1 MEQIITD
8 AIAYIREV
16 FREDFSGHDAAH
28 SFRVYKT
35 ALAIAAEEGA
45 DDRLVALAALLHD
58 VDDRKLSP
66 ETAAGKDRAV
76 GFLQREGVPAEEIN
90 AICAI
95 IDQVSYKGTD
105 SATPSTLEGKCVQDA
120 DRLDALGAIGI
131 ARTFAY
137 GGSHGRSL
145 YDPEEKPRLH
155 MDGAEYAQ
163 RKSSSVNHFYE
174 KLFLLKD
181 MMNTETGRRVAEHR
195 TALMHHFLDAFLAEW
210 NGTDIQ
216 ETEDNREHKLQ

>member
-8 AIAYIREV
+8 AITYIREV
-16 FREDFSGHDAAH
+16 FRDDFSGHDAAH
-28 SFRVYKT
+28 SVRVYKT

-45 DDRLVALAALLHD
+45 DARLVALGALLHD

-76 GFLQREGVPAEEIN
+76 GFLQREGIPAAQVS

-105 SATPSTLEGKCVQDA
+105 SVVPSTLEGKCVQDA

-137 GGSHGRSL
+137 GGSHGRPL

-155 MDGAEYAQ
+155 MDGAEYARRQ
-163 RKSSSVNHFYE
+163 SSSVNHFYE

-181 MMNTETGRRVAEHR
+181 MMNTETGRRVAAQR
-195 TALMHHFLDAFLAEW
+195 TALMHGFLDAFLAEW
-210 NGTDIQ
+210 DGADIRQ
-216 ETEDNREHKLQ
+216 KGG